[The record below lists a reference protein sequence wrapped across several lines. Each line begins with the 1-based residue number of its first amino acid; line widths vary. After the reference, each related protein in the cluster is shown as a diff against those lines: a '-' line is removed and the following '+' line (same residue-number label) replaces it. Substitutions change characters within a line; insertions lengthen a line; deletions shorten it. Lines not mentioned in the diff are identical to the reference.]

1 VRIELKFKLWVLKTH
16 RILPLLCSWLVYSTT
31 ELPGK
36 TLKKNNFAIYTVL
49 SIFVVFFASLDNQ
62 ATSGGLYDMSKLLN
76 KPHPFENIKYE
87 PSLRLKK
94 DIAQP
99 IVPKMIVG
107 SPKKRLS
114 KNASPS
120 TNLKPTT
127 IIGSSKIAKTNAFL
141 SPILKPTI
149 PRVLPE
155 ILVTATRI
163 DVGMPGTSV
172 TIIDKESIKN
182 SALDD
187 LSVILGQEAGIQT
200 RDFFG
205 DLNGTRATIDIRGF
219 GSVGTQNSLI
229 LIDGRRLNDIDL
241 ANVDLGKIPIENIER
256 IEIIRGNAG
265 AVLYGDGAVGGVI
278 NFVTKAETEKPTEA
292 NLEISYGSERRKEI
306 KFSTSKR
313 IGGYSS
319 RLFLNSI
326 YSDGFR
332 DNNNYIQRNFAG
344 EVKKSG
350 NQGNIFIKLGLDDS
364 SLGLPG
370 GREVNRPAG
379 IDLLSTDPTGA
390 ATQFDIALQNG
401 IDLTIGGTYQ
411 LDDNTELILDVGMKR
426 KDQDSTNNG
435 TSRVDTD
442 LTTYSFTPRANS
454 KYSIG
459 PLAATS
465 NFGLDYYYA
474 NYNSDRKE
482 GSSAVVPDDRYNA
495 FQQSI
500 APYAQNTW
508 ALTPKTNLGFGLR
521 LQHVNTVAGHTKRAG
536 TSTPQ
541 KESLN
546 DQEIQWAA
554 NLGLNHKI
562 TNFWNVFYRLGRSMR
577 IPTIDER
584 IGSDVEDT
592 NFKLNT
598 QTSNDAEI
606 GFEYTSKN
614 LSLHS
619 SAWSM
624 YIENEIAFNSQ
635 AIAFGT
641 NVNYDPTRRYGFE
654 NNAVYK
660 VSDQLKING
669 NLNFIHA
676 EFREGPFEGNNIP
689 LVSPWTASS
698 GLLWDVFGEKLTLSA
713 TLNWWDRKYLENDER
728 NIFEKIPS
736 ATVADL
742 KVGGQLNSKNYGHA
756 IWSAKVN
763 NVFDESYYNYGV
775 ASATAVNKFNA
786 FPLPGRTF
794 LLTAGWKY

>member
-1 VRIELKFKLWVLKTH
+1 MRIELKFKLWVLKTH
-16 RILPLLCSWLVYSTT
+16 RILSLLFSWLVYSTT
-31 ELPGK
+31 ELPRK
-36 TLKKNNFAIYTVL
+36 TLKNNNFAIYTVL
-49 SIFVVFFASLDNQ
+49 SIFVVFFASLGNP
-62 ATSGGLYDMSKLLN
+62 ANSGGLYDMSRLIN
-76 KPHPFENIKYE
+76 EPHPFENIKYE

-99 IVPKMIVG
+99 IVPIMIVG
-107 SPKKRLS
+107 SPKKLS
-114 KNASPS
+114 KKASPS

-127 IIGSSKIAKTNAFL
+127 IIGSSKITKTNASS

-163 DVGMPGTSV
+163 GVGLPGTSV
-172 TIIDKESIKN
+172 TIIDKEDIKN

-205 DLNGTRATIDIRGF
+205 GLNGTRAIIDIRGF

-319 RLFLNSI
+319 RVFLNSI

-370 GREVNRPAG
+370 AREVNRPAG
-379 IDLLSTDPTGA
+379 IDLLSTDPTG
-390 ATQFDIALQNG
+390 TITPFDIALQNG

-411 LDDNTELILDVGMKR
+411 LVDNTELILDAGMKR
-426 KDQDSTNNG
+426 KDQDSTNNE

-442 LTTYSFTPRANS
+442 LTTYSFTPRANTN
-454 KYSIG
+454 YSIG
-459 PLAATS
+459 PLAATTK
-465 NFGLDYYYA
+465 FGLDYYYA

-500 APYAQNTW
+500 APYAQNTL
-508 ALTPKTNLGFGLR
+508 ALTPKTDLSFGLR
-521 LQHVNTVAGHTKRAG
+521 FQHVNTVAGHTKRAG
-536 TSTPQ
+536 TGTTQ

-554 NLGLNHKI
+554 SLGLNHKI
-562 TNFWNVFYRLGRSMR
+562 TNFWSVFYRLGRSMR

-584 IGSDVEDT
+584 IGSGVEDN

-624 YIENEIAFNSQ
+624 YIKNEIAFNSQ
-635 AIAFGT
+635 AVAFGT

-676 EFREGPFEGNNIP
+676 EFREGPFEGNDIP

-698 GLLWDVFGEKLTLSA
+698 GLLWNVFGEKLTLSA

-736 ATVADL
+736 AAVADL

-763 NVFDESYYNYGV
+763 NVFDESYYNYGI
-775 ASATAVNKFNA
+775 ASATSANVFNT

>member
-1 VRIELKFKLWVLKTH
+1 
-16 RILPLLCSWLVYSTT
+16 
-31 ELPGK
+31 
-36 TLKKNNFAIYTVL
+36 
-49 SIFVVFFASLDNQ
+49 
-62 ATSGGLYDMSKLLN
+62 
-76 KPHPFENIKYE
+76 
-87 PSLRLKK
+87 
-94 DIAQP
+94 
-99 IVPKMIVG
+99 
-107 SPKKRLS
+107 
-114 KNASPS
+114 
-120 TNLKPTT
+120 
-127 IIGSSKIAKTNAFL
+127 
-141 SPILKPTI
+141 
-149 PRVLPE
+149 
-155 ILVTATRI
+155 
-163 DVGMPGTSV
+163 
-172 TIIDKESIKN
+172 
-182 SALDD
+182 
-187 LSVILGQEAGIQT
+187 
-200 RDFFG
+200 
-205 DLNGTRATIDIRGF
+205 
-219 GSVGTQNSLI
+219 
-229 LIDGRRLNDIDL
+229 
-241 ANVDLGKIPIENIER
+241 
-256 IEIIRGNAG
+256 
-265 AVLYGDGAVGGVI
+265 
-278 NFVTKAETEKPTEA
+278 
-292 NLEISYGSERRKEI
+292 
-306 KFSTSKR
+306 
-313 IGGYSS
+313 
-319 RLFLNSI
+319 
-326 YSDGFR
+326 
-332 DNNNYIQRNFAG
+332 NNYIQRNFAG
-344 EVKKSG
+344 EVKRSG

-379 IDLLSTDPTGA
+379 IDLVSTDPTGA

-411 LDDNTELILDVGMKR
+411 LDNNTELILDAGMKR
-426 KDQDSTNNG
+426 KDQDSTLFDFN
-435 TSRVDTD
+435 RVDTD
-442 LTTYSFTPRANS
+442 LTTYSFTPRANTN
-454 KYSIG
+454 YSIG
-459 PLAATS
+459 PLATTTK
-465 NFGLDYYYA
+465 FGLDYYYA
-474 NYNSDRKE
+474 NYNSDRKS

-500 APYAQNTW
+500 APYAQNKL
-508 ALTPKTNLGFGLR
+508 ALTPKTDLNFGIR
-521 LQHVNTVAGHTKRAG
+521 FQHVNTVAGHTKLPG
-536 TSTPQ
+536 TSTTQ

-584 IGSDVEDT
+584 IGSGVEDT

-635 AIAFGT
+635 AVAFGT

-660 VSDQLKING
+660 VSDKLKING

-676 EFREGPFEGNNIP
+676 EFREGPFEGNDIP

-698 GLLWDVFGEKLTLSA
+698 GLLWNVFGEKLTLSA

-775 ASATAVNKFNA
+775 ASATAANKFNA

>member
-1 VRIELKFKLWVLKTH
+1 MRIALNFKFRALKPQ
-16 RILPLLCSWLVYSTT
+16 RILSLLCSRLVYSTT
-31 ELPGK
+31 ELHGK
-36 TLKKNNFAIYTVL
+36 TLKKNNLAIYTVL
-49 SIFVVFFASLDNQ
+49 SIFSVFCASLSNP
-62 ATSGGLYDMSKLLN
+62 ANSGGLYDMSRLIN
-76 KPHPFENIKYE
+76 EPHPFENIKYE

-99 IVPKMIVG
+99 IVPKMIVEA
-107 SPKKRLS
+107 PKKLS
-114 KNASPS
+114 KKASPTPIS
-120 TNLKPTT
+120 KPTT
-127 IIGSSKIAKTNAFL
+127 VIGSLKNATTKA
-141 SPILKPTI
+141 SPTPILKPTI

-163 DVGMPGTSV
+163 DVGLPGSSV
-172 TIIDKESIKN
+172 TIIDKENIKN

-205 DLNGTRATIDIRGF
+205 GLNGTRATIDIRGF

-319 RLFLNSI
+319 RVFLNSI

-332 DNNNYIQRNFAG
+332 DNNNYIQRNFSG

-379 IDLLSTDPTGA
+379 IDLVSTDPTG
-390 ATQFDIALQNG
+390 TTTPFDIALQNG

-411 LDDNTELILDVGMKR
+411 LDNNTELILDAGMKR
-426 KDQDSTNNG
+426 KDQDSTNNE

-442 LTTYSFTPRANS
+442 LTTYSFTPRANT

-459 PLAATS
+459 PLAATTK
-465 NFGLDYYYA
+465 FGLDYYYA

-500 APYAQNTW
+500 APYAQNTL
-508 ALTPKTNLGFGLR
+508 ALTPKTDLSFGLR
-521 LQHVNTVAGHTKRAG
+521 FQHVNTVAGHTKRAG
-536 TSTPQ
+536 TGTTQ
-541 KESLN
+541 QESLN

-584 IGSDVEDT
+584 IGSGVEDT

-624 YIENEIAFNSQ
+624 YIKNEIAFNSQ
-635 AIAFGT
+635 AVAFGT

-676 EFREGPFEGNNIP
+676 EFREGPFEGNDIP

-698 GLLWDVFGEKLTLSA
+698 GLLWNVFGEKLTLSA

-775 ASATAVNKFNA
+775 ASATSANKFNA